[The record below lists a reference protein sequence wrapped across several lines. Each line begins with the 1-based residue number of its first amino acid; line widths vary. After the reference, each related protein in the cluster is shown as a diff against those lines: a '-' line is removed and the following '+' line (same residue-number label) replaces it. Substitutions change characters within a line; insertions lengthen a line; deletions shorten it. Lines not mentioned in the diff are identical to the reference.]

1 MTNESEEFLPTRQS
15 LLLRLRNL
23 EDQLSWQE
31 FFDRYWKLIYSVA
44 RKSGLSDAE
53 AQDVVQE
60 TIISVSK
67 KIAGFAYDPSYG
79 SFKGWLK
86 RLTQWRIIDHVRKG
100 QYQSHGKRMPKEEPM
115 STSLAECLEDPASR
129 QIEKAW
135 DEEWK
140 NNLLEAAMVEVKQ
153 RVSPTQYQIFYFH
166 AWKKLPAKQV
176 AERLGVKLS
185 EVYLAG
191 YKISALIKKEIKS
204 LEARIDQQSP
214 SERRKSASRTLQSG
228 SAL

>member
-1 MTNESEEFLPTRQS
+1 MKTTDSEDFLPTRQS
-15 LLLRLRNL
+15 LLERLKNL
-23 EDQLSWQE
+23 EDQTSWQT

-67 KIAGFAYDPSYG
+67 KIQGFAYDPAYG

-86 RLTQWRIIDHVRKG
+86 RLTQWRITDYVRKK

-115 STSLAECLEDPASR
+115 STSIAESLEDPAG
-129 QIEKAW
+129 QDIEKAW
-135 DEEWK
+135 DEEWH
-140 NNLLEAAMVEVKQ
+140 NSLLEAALTAVKL
-153 RVSPTQYQIFYFH
+153 RVSPKQYQCFYFH
-166 AWKKLPAKQV
+166 AFKKLPARQV

-185 EVYLAG
+185 EVYLAK
-191 YKISALIKKEIKS
+191 YKVSALVKKETKK
-204 LEARIDQQSP
+204 LESRID
-214 SERRKSASRTLQSG
+214 
-228 SAL
+228 